1 MTEDEEFEALEQRLN
16 MKETKQPEALRLIQ
30 HMDEKWQE
38 DWDGKAIRAEL
49 RRLHALNQE
58 LLEALELALF
68 AHGKMLLSDPPQ
80 EAWKTYEVESKARAA
95 IAKAQGAS
103 NE

>member
-1 MTEDEEFEALEQRLN
+1 MIDELLWVLLGVDLGLFAVICVSMVDYVFDKLN
-16 MKETKQPEALRLIQ
+16 
-30 HMDEKWQE
+30 EKN
-38 DWDGKAIRAEL
+38 
-49 RRLHALNQE
+49 ALNQE